1 MNSKERSLIRGVCVK
16 PIVDIVQ
23 SATKGLNTTE
33 ISTDQMNIVKY
44 FENFPLKSGA
54 RMYSFNNN
62 SPYSTIYLSQDSFAT
77 GTVRITS
84 PGYYVLLE
92 DIEFHPNPAN
102 DFKPTEKQISSGQ
115 YPKGPGAYN
124 LEFFAALTVE
134 SEDVF
139 IDMRGHTIKQS
150 YEHFIMQRFYANIE
164 LASAPFIGA
173 QGPSPG
179 ISAGHASAVRC
190 AIVNGHLS
198 LSSHHGIHGNSA
210 RNLLLAGLTI
220 NDFQVGGIS
229 LNGMNNGVLY
239 DINVRNANKQT
250 PILSTFSQAIFTL
263 PWLKRLT
270 QKEHC
275 ATININGVYKD
286 ASTIELNLLKSIT
299 AARKEL
305 LATHETSDPLYSNP
319 EGLSDTNIY
328 GISINVNGVL
338 VNSFLEKRPN
348 GEHTGNQDIYMEN
361 ICIQNITSKP
371 LQIIGL
377 SDASVLNKSSD
388 CYGKGKPLITGP
400 VGGLFKHREVTGKNG
415 RYMSNPLADAQ
426 ALLALHVGEG
436 TSFYTR
442 SVIDWLSGDIRKSE
456 LMAERNIS
464 EVFGLDSMA
473 HTMKGNIGFFISGG
487 LNIKCHTIS
496 VTGIENEGIFEK
508 VGRDTNQAPGEQ
520 TFSYAFVACENIK
533 MDGEIYNGTT
543 FLEA

>member
-1 MNSKERSLIRGVCVK
+1 MNSKDLYLIRGVCGN
-16 PIVDIVQ
+16 PIIDIMQ
-23 SATKGLNTTE
+23 SATKGLTTTN
-33 ISTDQMNIVKY
+33 ISSSQMKIIHY
-44 FENFPLKSGA
+44 FENYPLKSGGS
-54 RMYSFNNN
+54 MYSFNNN
-62 SPYSTIYLSQDSFAT
+62 NPYSTIYLSQSSFAT
-77 GTVRITS
+77 GTVRITC

-92 DIEFHPNPAN
+92 DIAFHPNPTN
-102 DFKPTEKQISSGQ
+102 DFKPTQEQILSGQ

-124 LEFFAALTVE
+124 LDFFAALTVE

-139 IDMRGHTIKQS
+139 IDMRGHTIQQS

-179 ISAGHASAVRC
+179 ISAGHASANRC

-229 LNGMNNGVLY
+229 LNGLNNGVFY

-270 QKEHC
+270 HKEHW
-275 ATININGVYKD
+275 ATINIKGVYKD
-286 ASTIELNLLKSIT
+286 AHTSETNLTKSLMR
-299 AARKEL
+299 ARKEL
-305 LATHETSDPLYSNP
+305 IKTHKTSDPLYSNP
-319 EGLSDTNIY
+319 GGLSDTNIY

-338 VNSFLEKRPN
+338 VNSFLEKRPLAEN
-348 GEHTGNQDIYMEN
+348 TGNQDIYMEN
-361 ICIQNITSKP
+361 ICIQKISSKP

-377 SDASVLNKSSD
+377 SDASVLNKAVD
-388 CYGKGKPLITGP
+388 CYGKGRPLIVGP
-400 VGGLFKHREVTGKNG
+400 VGGLLKHREVTGTNG
-415 RYMSNPLADAQ
+415 KYISNPLVDAQ

-442 SVIDWLSGDIRKSE
+442 SVIDWLAGDIRKSQ

-473 HTMKGNIGFFISGG
+473 HTMKGNIGLFISGG
-487 LNIKCHTIS
+487 LNIKCLTVS
-496 VTGIENEGIFEK
+496 VANIENEGNFEK
-508 VGRDTNQAPGEQ
+508 VGGDTKHAPGEKAF
-520 TFSYAFVACENIK
+520 TYAFVACENVKI
-533 MDGEIYNGTT
+533 DDETYNGTT